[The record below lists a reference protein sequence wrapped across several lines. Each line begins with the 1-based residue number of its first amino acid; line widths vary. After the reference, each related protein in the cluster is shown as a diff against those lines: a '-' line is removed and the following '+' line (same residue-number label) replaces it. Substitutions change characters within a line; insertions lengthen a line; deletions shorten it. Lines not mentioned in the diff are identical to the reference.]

1 MIHYSNLSVIKN
13 LRIFPTSITNISRTR
28 LFVAIAKLIL
38 TLIDCFFFSKM
49 QLSGEMKPV
58 VKN

>member
-1 MIHYSNLSVIKN
+1 MIHYSNLGGIKN

-38 TLIDCFFFSKM
+38 TLIDCFFSKM
-49 QLSGEMKPV
+49 KLSGEMKPV

>member
-1 MIHYSNLSVIKN
+1 MIHYSNLGVIKN

-38 TLIDCFFFSKM
+38 TLINCFFFLK
-49 QLSGEMKPV
+49 
-58 VKN
+58 

>member
-1 MIHYSNLSVIKN
+1 MIRYSNLSVIKN

-38 TLIDCFFFSKM
+38 TLIDRFFFLKCNSAGK
-49 QLSGEMKPV
+49 
-58 VKN
+58 